1 MQARGQG
8 AGGGVAPPPSHASS
22 PAANANAVNMTQAK
36 LGSSVEKLRNTHDKL
51 CRELVE
57 HVKETFRDDF
67 KEFLGRR

>member
-1 MQARGQG
+1 
-8 AGGGVAPPPSHASS
+8 
-22 PAANANAVNMTQAK
+22 MTQAK